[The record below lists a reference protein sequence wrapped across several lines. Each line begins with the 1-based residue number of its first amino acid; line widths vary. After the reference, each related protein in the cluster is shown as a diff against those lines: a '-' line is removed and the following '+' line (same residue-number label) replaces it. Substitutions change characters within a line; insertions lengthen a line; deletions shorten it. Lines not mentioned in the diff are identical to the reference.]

1 LRTAYDV
8 HTHRVEVNGNVGLVS
23 RAKKASQPASQ
34 IYFLLLH
41 LLLLVVVVCL
51 LRCPRN
57 QCDQRCPVCRYR
69 VLLFVLF
76 GATIKKYTES
86 RARPPFER
94 SVFFFG
100 TVFAVAARVHTL
112 KGFLALLGPLGV
124 KAANFAPNA
133 RPPGQPAI
141 QPPSQP
147 ASQPAGPIF
156 LAPNYTRTPARREQE
171 RTS

>member
-1 LRTAYDV
+1 M
-8 HTHRVEVNGNVGLVS
+8 
-23 RAKKASQPASQ
+23 
-34 IYFLLLH
+34 
-41 LLLLVVVVCL
+41 VVCL

-94 SVFFFG
+94 SVVFFFG
-100 TVFAVAARVHTL
+100 TVFAVAARVLTL
-112 KGFLALLGPLGV
+112 KGFLALLGRLGV
-124 KAANFAPNA
+124 KTANFAPNA

-141 QPPSQP
+141 QP
-147 ASQPAGPIF
+147 ASQPAGPVF
-156 LAPNYTRTPARREQE
+156 LTPNYTRTPARREQE
-171 RTS
+171 RASACVSVCSVADTDRENILPTGAMEINIL